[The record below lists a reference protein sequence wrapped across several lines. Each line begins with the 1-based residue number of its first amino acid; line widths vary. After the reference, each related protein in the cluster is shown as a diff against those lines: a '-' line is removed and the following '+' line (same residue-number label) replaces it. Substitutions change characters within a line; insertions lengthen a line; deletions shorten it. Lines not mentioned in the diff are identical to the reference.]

1 MAWQE
6 AFKKTKVK
14 LDLLTDIGMLP
25 MVEKDIRGGTWHS
38 ICWYAQA
45 NNSYMEDYDKNK
57 ESSYRQYWDVYN
69 LYGWT
74 MSEKLSS
81 NNFEC
86 IEDLMKIL

>member
-1 MAWQE
+1 
-6 AFKKTKVK
+6 
-14 LDLLTDIGMLP
+14 
-25 MVEKDIRGGTWHS
+25 
-38 ICWYAQA
+38 
-45 NNSYMEDYDKNK
+45 MEDYDKNK